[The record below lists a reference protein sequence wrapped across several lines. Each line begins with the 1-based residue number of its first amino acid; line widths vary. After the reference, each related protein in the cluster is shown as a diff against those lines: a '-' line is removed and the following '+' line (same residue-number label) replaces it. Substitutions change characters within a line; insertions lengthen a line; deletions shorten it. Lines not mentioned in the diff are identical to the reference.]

1 MISLSGGARDAHIP
15 EYAALT
21 SLAASYT
28 EEHVQSCSAERLI
41 NITSVI
47 ILIVSIFQLVP
58 DC

>member
-1 MISLSGGARDAHIP
+1 MLTYLSMLRSLCSGLREI
-15 EYAALT
+15 T

-28 EEHVQSCSAERLI
+28 EEHVLSRSAERLI

>member
-1 MISLSGGARDAHIP
+1 MLTYLSMLRSLRSGLREI
-15 EYAALT
+15 T